1 MVFFNFYCLLPTKI
15 QNSFFSKI
23 CKIIVKVVLSVRSC
37 HVTYTFQS
45 ESTLYSCLNVKKL
58 LARSRREI
66 WSLSDCNW
74 TQHLSR
80 KRTRNHLA
88 KLTKW
93 LAVLLLLICT
103 KYLSVR
109 DITRRYTQMH
119 RTGKYSQHNSIIW
132 LVWLN
137 GWVFVYELSGCGF
150 ESSCWVV
157 LVSRGHISRPKAQNK
172 YFSENDPQVFE
183 SLPYL

>member
-1 MVFFNFYCLLPTKI
+1 MYLL
-15 QNSFFSKI
+15 QSK
-23 CKIIVKVVLSVRSC
+23 
-37 HVTYTFQS
+37 
-45 ESTLYSCLNVKKL
+45 STLYSCLNVKEL
-58 LARSRREI
+58 LAKNRRGI

-74 TQHLSR
+74 TRTHNHLSR

-93 LAVLLLLICT
+93 LAVLWVLICT

-119 RTGKYSQHNSIIW
+119 RTDKYSQHNSIIW

-157 LVSRGHISRPKAQNK
+157 LVSRGHILRPKAQNK
-172 YFSENDPQVFE
+172 YFSENDTQVFE